1 MINKLYFVIIFF
13 FVSCSE
19 IDENEVES
27 SAEDLIDW
35 TSIDLTNDFV
45 VGNFDEKGINKT
57 KLQAELDNI
66 SDFFRSDL
74 YSLGV
79 LYKGKLIIEN
89 YYSGNADSRRPIWSI
104 TKSVLSSGYGHLI
117 YNNQLLNTETPLS
130 LFYSLD
136 TAEKSSINIGNLL
149 MMNSGVGDNLGY
161 VSKSDP
167 IQYILSEPLTFS
179 PGTWWAYTSAGTHLL
194 SDIMTKATGQTTKD
208 YLDKHILNPIGIYN
222 YDWESIKEVHNGG
235 FGINF
240 RLLDM
245 LRFGQFYLQKG
256 KSGNKQ
262 ILSQEWVDISTQGLV
277 NFNAERGY
285 GFLWWIDKQG
295 DDITYSAR
303 GYSGQFIVVNP
314 KRALVICVSSR
325 TRNNNFD
332 YLNGIDSFIK
342 QLINSFDI
350 VQ

>member
-1 MINKLYFVIIFF
+1 
-13 FVSCSE
+13 
-19 IDENEVES
+19 
-27 SAEDLIDW
+27 
-35 TSIDLTNDFV
+35 
-45 VGNFDEKGINKT
+45 
-57 KLQAELDNI
+57 
-66 SDFFRSDL
+66 
-74 YSLGV
+74 
-79 LYKGKLIIEN
+79 
-89 YYSGNADSRRPIWSI
+89 
-104 TKSVLSSGYGHLI
+104 
-117 YNNQLLNTETPLS
+117 
-130 LFYSLD
+130 
-136 TAEKSSINIGNLL
+136 

-167 IQYILSEPLTFS
+167 IQFILSEPLFFS

-194 SDIMTKATGQTTKD
+194 SDIMIKTTGQTTKD
-208 YLDKHILNPIGIYN
+208 YLDNHILNPIGIYD
-222 YDWESIKEVHNGG
+222 YDWESIKDVHNGG

-256 KSGNKQ
+256 KSGNRQ
-262 ILSQEWVDISTQGLV
+262 ILPQEWVDISTQSLV